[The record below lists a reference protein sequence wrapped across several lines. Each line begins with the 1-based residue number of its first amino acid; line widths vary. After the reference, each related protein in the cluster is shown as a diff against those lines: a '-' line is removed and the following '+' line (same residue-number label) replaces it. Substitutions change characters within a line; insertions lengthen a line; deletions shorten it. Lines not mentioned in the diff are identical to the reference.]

1 MISSVSTL
9 KRRGQYKLCNDL
21 LHPKK
26 DYDEQ
31 MCKNEFLD
39 KPGSYAMSY
48 DKNYSRS
55 KCLHLQYKIECN
67 SGNEAFGDEAKNITH
82 KS

>member
-9 KRRGQYKLCNDL
+9 KRRGQYKLCNDFL
-21 LHPKK
+21 PLNK

-39 KPGSYAMSY
+39 KPESYAMSY
-48 DKNYSRS
+48 DKSDSRS
-55 KCLHLQYKIECN
+55 KCLHIQYKTECN
-67 SGNEAFGDEAKNITH
+67 SGNEAFGDEVKNITH